1 MIWGLA
7 TAQQQRDRCEGP
19 ERYLPIGWGRCDVCR
34 RVVPEDSLRETGGQE
49 ICGDCLAR
57 WETAYACSGSHAE
70 DFARFFWQ
78 QLSGRDR
85 AALIRSMLTDQGG
98 LEERL
103 CGEIRHAYCAK
114 HMADFLAGTSA
125 DTCE

>member
-1 MIWGLA
+1 MIWGLQSPSSSA
-7 TAQQQRDRCEGP
+7 TGAKDRSAICQSAGEMRRMPARCAGG
-19 ERYLPIGWGRCDVCR
+19 LPARNGRAGD
-34 RVVPEDSLRETGGQE
+34 LR
-49 ICGDCLAR
+49 DCLAR
-57 WETAYACSGSHAE
+57 WETAYACSGSRAE
-70 DFARFFWQ
+70 DFARFFGNS
-78 QLSGRDR
+78 SGRDR

-103 CGEIRHAYCAK
+103 GGEIRHAYCAK

>member
-57 WETAYACSGSHAE
+57 WETAYACSGSRAE
-70 DFARFFWQ
+70 DFARFFGN
-78 QLSGRDR
+78 SSPD
-85 AALIRSMLTDQGG
+85 
-98 LEERL
+98 
-103 CGEIRHAYCAK
+103 
-114 HMADFLAGTSA
+114 GTA
-125 DTCE
+125 QH

>member
-49 ICGDCLAR
+49 I
-57 WETAYACSGSHAE
+57 
-70 DFARFFWQ
+70 
-78 QLSGRDR
+78 
-85 AALIRSMLTDQGG
+85 
-98 LEERL
+98 
-103 CGEIRHAYCAK
+103 RHAYCAK